1 MGYTHFSEKLRGGYS
16 PLNPPPPTSYTSVI
30 ALKWAFLQ
38 VNVPQYY
45 GLANTCDCEPVC
57 PMLKQISKRMFSG
70 NLRTFSSQSSQ
81 WYVPYPFVEYLI

>member
-16 PLNPPPPTSYTSVI
+16 PLNPPTSYTSVK

-38 VNVPQYY
+38 VNVPQY

-70 NLRTFSSQSSQ
+70 KLHTFSSQ
-81 WYVPYPFVEYLI
+81 WYAPYPFVEYLI